1 MRPFPYSIVP
11 AIVGSLVCFVLLI
24 LATISSPMVDTIYFL
39 KLITAPD
46 EPEPLPS
53 NTTVTFGVFGMSSN
67 DGRRS
72 LVSLGYSPSNWSGL
86 GVDDPTVNQPSL
98 KSITYALILHP
109 IGAFLAIIAFGF
121 STIGLCSR
129 TGAVFSTLV
138 SLFLSILLLT
148 IFIID
153 IVFFSILKSQFT
165 DAPYERRRTEYGNA
179 LWIVLVALLAAVVCA
194 GSSFWTAFVGRNRYP
209 RRKWANRREY

>member
-1 MRPFPYSIVP
+1 
-11 AIVGSLVCFVLLI
+11 
-24 LATISSPMVDTIYFL
+24 
-39 KLITAPD
+39 
-46 EPEPLPS
+46 
-53 NTTVTFGVFGMSSN
+53 MSSN

-109 IGAFLAIIAFGF
+109 IGMSSFHLSVLLSHSLFFPGAFLAIIVFGF

-179 LWIVLVALLAAVVCA
+179 LWIVLVALLAAVICA
-194 GSSFWTAFVGRNRYP
+194 SSSFWTAFVGRNRYP

>member
-53 NTTVTFGVFGMSSN
+53 NTAVTFGVFGMSSN

-86 GVDDPTVNQPSL
+86 GVEYVVLFSSTTTCGSS
-98 KSITYALILHP
+98 KYSSIN
-109 IGAFLAIIAFGF
+109 
-121 STIGLCSR
+121 C
-129 TGAVFSTLV
+129 
-138 SLFLSILLLT
+138 
-148 IFIID
+148 
-153 IVFFSILKSQFT
+153 
-165 DAPYERRRTEYGNA
+165 
-179 LWIVLVALLAAVVCA
+179 LVAIRRSINLA
-194 GSSFWTAFVGRNRYP
+194 
-209 RRKWANRREY
+209 